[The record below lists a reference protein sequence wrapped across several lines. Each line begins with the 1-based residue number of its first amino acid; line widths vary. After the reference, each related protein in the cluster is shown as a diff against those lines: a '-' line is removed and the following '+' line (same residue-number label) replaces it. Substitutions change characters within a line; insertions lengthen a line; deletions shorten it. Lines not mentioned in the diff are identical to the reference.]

1 MLTAATA
8 TTTATTTAGDL
19 ATQYFAD
26 RQLFCAGRVD
36 PEDMERISKATGG
49 KVQSTTN
56 GIAPGAIGEC
66 AKFEEVQLGEDRF
79 NLFTGCPKVHALMI
93 VVTGS
98 NAGSTVCSIRDC
110 GTITTY
116 S

>member
-79 NLFTGCPKVHALMI
+79 NLFTGCPK
-93 VVTGS
+93 
-98 NAGSTVCSIRDC
+98 
-110 GTITTY
+110 
-116 S
+116 

>member
-1 MLTAATA
+1 MLTAASTA
-8 TTTATTTAGDL
+8 TAATTAGDL

-93 VVTGS
+93 LVPGS
-98 NAGSTVCSIRDC
+98 SDSSTVCMRYQMLLHHC
-110 GTITTY
+110 LQ
-116 S
+116 

>member
-1 MLTAATA
+1 MCSLHHRVYVHTTADATVHATAAA
-8 TTTATTTAGDL
+8 TTATAGDL

-56 GIAPGAIGEC
+56 GIAPGNFFCNNVKG
-66 AKFEEVQLGEDRF
+66 
-79 NLFTGCPKVHALMI
+79 
-93 VVTGS
+93 
-98 NAGSTVCSIRDC
+98 
-110 GTITTY
+110 
-116 S
+116 